1 MSLRSVYYDFENRGR
16 ANTLNLL
23 REELQLIHRDEPGSY
38 IGEIVKVMEK
48 TKGVGQSPTRR
59 QI

>member
-1 MSLRSVYYDFENRGR
+1 MSLRSVYYDFANRGR

-23 REELQLIHRDEPGSY
+23 REELQLIHEPGSY